1 MGAMGAMV
9 LTTTTTRE
17 FSVFPNILKKSPIA
31 HVCDG
36 RDGRDWR
43 DGRYFQYPPNTSVKD
58 LNLQGSHSLTI
69 CGLSPFC
76 ASENDCNRIQLI
88 ASLAVFSLFMI
99 LQIAGNLI
107 YLVTYLKHPKLRKK
121 RHYLIR

>member
-1 MGAMGAMV
+1 MKEIDNYNTTEDGS
-9 LTTTTTRE
+9 LTCFYNDDSHQV
-17 FSVFPNILKKSPIA
+17 FSLNSSN
-31 HVCDG
+31 C
-36 RDGRDWR
+36 
-43 DGRYFQYPPNTSVKD
+43 YE
-58 LNLQGSHSLTI
+58 NLQGSHTLTI

-76 ASENDCNRIQLI
+76 DSENDCNRIQLI
-88 ASLAVFSLFMI
+88 VSLAVFSLFVI